1 MRKLSVLFSCL
12 VLSSI
17 LGSCSLLP
25 GGGDEQSSTGD
36 TPGGAAPVAA
46 VPPDGESEIL
56 VDTGL
61 DSVFIPSTDPDA
73 RRVANT
79 EGRPDPFADFS
90 FQPTGVKFAPPPPP
104 EPKEPTQT
112 VPKVPGVN
120 AGTNGNTNGT
130 LPTLGNNGSNNGN
143 STALVSSSSV
153 LDFSPVLPEL
163 PRADLAEETKVT
175 GVVELNGVK
184 NILVQAPGEASRYVQ
199 VGDYIANGQ
208 VKVKRVDFRR
218 NSPVVV
224 LEQYGVEVYKEIK
237 DVLLADRSPKPA
249 KADAEAEAAADTE
262 S

>member
-25 GGGDEQSSTGD
+25 GGGDEQSSTGE
-36 TPGGAAPVAA
+36 TPAPAPVAA
-46 VPPDGESEIL
+46 VPPDGKSDIL

-61 DSVFIPSTDPDA
+61 DSVFIPSTDPEA
-73 RRVANT
+73 RRVANK

-104 EPKEPTQT
+104 EPKEPTQS
-112 VPKVPGVN
+112 VPKVPSVN
-120 AGTNGNTNGT
+120 AGNNGNTNGT
-130 LPTLGNNGSNNGN
+130 LPTLGSNGNNNGKGTS
-143 STALVSSSSV
+143 LVSSSSV

-163 PRADLAEETKVT
+163 PRADLAEETMVN
-175 GVVELNGVK
+175 GVIELNGVK
-184 NILVQAPGEASRYVQ
+184 NILVQAPNEASRYVQ

-237 DVLLADRSPKPA
+237 DVLLADRTPKPV
-249 KADAEAEAAADTE
+249 KADAEATMNTE